1 MKWRVT
7 MAAVL
12 GIVAIPVPAQAA
24 SVDVVAAVRRLQA
37 QGSSVKIFQHTS
49 LDWPR
54 DPRLD
59 DMPRGYCKGGNSDPH
74 MTGVARLGRA
84 GVVAAD
90 MKRSMLLGSC
100 DLQFL
105 RQDAAGGDRRAGDL
119 AVVGS
124 ATHRV
129 RSVGGVLYG
138 AGPAYGG
145 TSWARIGKAPGGAAL
160 YGDQIIDAFDL
171 GTLRALVA
179 SASSSKPGSAVHDAD
194 DRAVKKTWSIRGTT
208 TFGKLF
214 ALSKPFRTML
224 GGRLDPRYRG
234 ITVFWGIATDMA
246 GRPIVVQAVWRPGVG
261 YPAASVAVA
270 TRFSWDVKASIR
282 APRAG
287 RTARD
292 PHGDDVVDLFRS

>member
-1 MKWRVT
+1 
-7 MAAVL
+7 
-12 GIVAIPVPAQAA
+12 
-24 SVDVVAAVRRLQA
+24 
-37 QGSSVKIFQHTS
+37 
-49 LDWPR
+49 
-54 DPRLD
+54 
-59 DMPRGYCKGGNSDPH
+59 

-119 AVVGS
+119 AALGS

-138 AGPAYGG
+138 AGPGYGG

-160 YGDQIIDAFDL
+160 YGDQIIDVFDL

-179 SASSSKPGSAVHDAD
+179 SESSSKPGSAVHDAD

-208 TFGKLF
+208 TFGRAVR
-214 ALSKPFRTML
+214 ALQAVQDDARRAARPPIPRDHRLL
-224 GGRLDPRYRG
+224 GDRHRHDGKADRG
-234 ITVFWGIATDMA
+234 
-246 GRPIVVQAVWRPGVG
+246 QAVWRPGAG
-261 YPAASVAVA
+261 YPSASVAVA
-270 TRFSWDVKASIR
+270 TRFSWDVKASIK

-292 PHGDDVVDLFRS
+292 PHGDDVVDLVRS